1 MWREWRCGVRE
12 RGKSSLDKGDIIPQ
26 MNKEFGEIVRGFKRT
41 VGLMERSEKAM
52 LALASFLMLATG
64 VLTNLPAVILGRLVD
79 NLIGLKDIQFS
90 QATPF
95 IGLIVV
101 IILLREILTVIRKYL
116 VENIAT
122 QTEKKQTVAV
132 IERLL
137 KTDIAVVNRK
147 QIGSLH
153 GRIFR
158 SIQGMVRVI
167 KLGFLDFFPVFFSAL
182 AAVAIAVSQK
192 PLLASVMILVIPTGV
207 LLIVKQVASQKG
219 IRVALLRGK
228 EKIDGAVIEMLGGLE
243 TVRVANTTANEV
255 EKVET
260 VAEDLRRQE
269 IKHHIYMALFDSG
282 KYLNEGFFYILVVS
296 LSILFS
302 AQGVISRGDILVY
315 SILFL
320 SITGPLRE
328 IHRILDEAHESSI
341 RVNDLYDLLNQP
353 RDISFQ
359 AGSKERFASNNTN
372 AIEISKLSFKYEN
385 SPVLQD
391 INFVIKNGEKIGIAG
406 ASGCGKST
414 LIKILLRLVHGYAGK
429 VEVFGKNLDT
439 MDRKEIADRIAYVPQ
454 KTHIFSGSIREN
466 IVYGCERENIGDD
479 DVVRAAK
486 LANLYEEIENSLG
499 GLSGRVAENGN
510 NLSGGQKQRLA
521 IARLILKSPELL
533 ILDEATSALDNTNET
548 KIQRNIEQ
556 LFKDKTTITIAHR
569 LTTLKNTDRIFVFEL
584 GKIVQE
590 GTFDELAERKGL
602 FQDFLRQKEPDILTE
617 TG

>member
-1 MWREWRCGVRE
+1 
-12 RGKSSLDKGDIIPQ
+12 
-26 MNKEFGEIVRGFKRT
+26 MNKEFSEIINGFRRT
-41 VGLMERSEKAM
+41 LRLMEKPEKT
-52 LALASFLMLATG
+52 ALIFASFLMLITG

-79 NLIGLKDIQFS
+79 KLVGTENFDLSIAI
-90 QATPF
+90 PF
-95 IGLIVV
+95 IVLIIG
-101 IILLREILTVIRKYL
+101 IILVREALTIVRKYF
-116 VENIAT
+116 VENVAT
-122 QTEKKQTVAV
+122 QTDKKQTVNV
-132 IERLL
+132 IEHLL
-137 KTDIAVVNRK
+137 KTDIANINQQ

-158 SIQGMVRVI
+158 SIQGMIKII
-167 KLGFLDFFPVFFSAL
+167 KLGFLDFFPAFFSAL
-182 AAVAIAVSQK
+182 AAIAIALTQT
-192 PLLASVMILVIPTGV
+192 PLLASVMVLVIPVG
-207 LLIVKQVASQKG
+207 LFIIVWQVSSQKG

-228 EKIDGAVIEMLGGLE
+228 EKIDGVVVEMLGGIE
-243 TVRVANTTANEV
+243 TVRALNTENKEVA
-255 EKVET
+255 KVEE
-260 VAEDLRRQE
+260 VAEAMRKKE
-269 IKHHIYMALFDSG
+269 IRHHIFMALFDSG
-282 KYLNEGFFYILVVS
+282 KYLNEAFFYVIVIS
-296 LSILFS
+296 LSIFLA
-302 AQGVISRGDILVY
+302 AQGVITKGDILVY
-315 SILFL
+315 SILFM

-359 AGSKERFASNNTN
+359 AHGKGRFDSNNVD

-406 ASGCGKST
+406 ASGCGKTT
-414 LIKILLRLVHGYAGK
+414 LIKILLRLVHGYSGK
-429 VEVFGKNLDT
+429 VAIFGKNLDT
-439 MDRKEIADRIAYVPQ
+439 VSREEIADCIAYVPQ
-454 KTHIFSGSIREN
+454 KTHIFSGSIRDN
-466 IVYGCERENIGDD
+466 IVYGCERENIGDEE
-479 DVVRAAK
+479 VVRAAK

-569 LTTLKNTDRIFVFEL
+569 LTTLKNSDRILVFEK
-584 GKIVQE
+584 GKIVQQ
-590 GTFDELAERKGL
+590 GKYDELANQKGL
-602 FQDFLRQKEPDILTE
+602 FQDFLRQKEPDILTI
-617 TG
+617 

>member
-1 MWREWRCGVRE
+1 M
-12 RGKSSLDKGDIIPQ
+12 I
-26 MNKEFGEIVRGFKRT
+26 MNKEFSEITNGFRRT
-41 VGLMERSEKAM
+41 LRLMEKPEKT
-52 LALASFLMLATG
+52 ALVFASFLMLITG

-79 NLIGLKDIQFS
+79 KLVGAENFDVSIAI
-90 QATPF
+90 PF
-95 IGLIVV
+95 IALIIG
-101 IILLREILTVIRKYL
+101 IILVREALTVVRKYF
-116 VENIAT
+116 VENVAT
-122 QTEKKQTVAV
+122 QTDKKQTVNV
-132 IERLL
+132 IEHLL
-137 KTDIAVVNRK
+137 KTDIANINQQ

-158 SIQGMVRVI
+158 SIQGMIKII
-167 KLGFLDFFPVFFSAL
+167 KLGFLDFFPVFFSGL
-182 AAVAIAVSQK
+182 AAIAIALTQK
-192 PLLASVMILVIPTGV
+192 PLLAGVMILVIPVG
-207 LLIVKQVASQKG
+207 LFIIVWQVSSQKG

-228 EKIDGAVIEMLGGLE
+228 EKIDGAVVEMLGGIE
-243 TVRVANTTANEV
+243 TVRALNTENQEVA
-255 EKVET
+255 KVEE
-260 VAEDLRRQE
+260 VAEAMRKKE
-269 IKHHIYMALFDSG
+269 IRHHIFMALFDSG
-282 KYLNEGFFYILVVS
+282 KYLNEAFFYVIVIS
-296 LSILFS
+296 LSIFLA
-302 AQGVISRGDILVY
+302 AQGIITKGDILVY

-359 AGSKERFASNNTN
+359 ANDKERFTSNNSN
-372 AIEISKLSFKYEN
+372 AIEISKLSFKYGN

-414 LIKILLRLVHGYAGK
+414 LIKILLRLVHGYSGK
-429 VEVFGKNLDT
+429 VEIFGKNLDT
-439 MDRKEIADRIAYVPQ
+439 VSREEIADCIAYVPQ
-454 KTHIFSGSIREN
+454 KTHIFSGSIRDN
-466 IVYGCERENIGDD
+466 IVYGCERKNITDEE
-479 DVVRAAK
+479 VIRAAK

-569 LTTLKNTDRIFVFEL
+569 LTTLKNTDRIFVFER

-590 GTFDELAERKGL
+590 GTFDGLANQKGL
-602 FQDFLRQKEPDILTE
+602 FQDFLKQKEPTMLDVE
-617 TG
+617 VA